1 VYKRGVLVENQG
13 VRTFKRAVSQISFAW
28 LVMFAL
34 LVICGCTRKG
44 SSKSQNLSQSEE
56 LRPEEPLESLTAA
69 PAKVDA
75 PQSENFL
82 HKVFSVNNHAE
93 FAFVVPARQENTRL
107 HGDFRSFTK
116 LGDPDSTSDKSAD
129 VDLILLN
136 EHEFNDFLHGQPQ
149 SVIYELDSTHNQI
162 VDWRVPTTYSDPQTY
177 HLVFSN
183 SGSGTKTKFVKAD
196 FTISFR

>member
-1 VYKRGVLVENQG
+1 
-13 VRTFKRAVSQISFAW
+13 
-28 LVMFAL
+28 MFAL

-75 PQSENFL
+75 PQSVNFL

>member
-1 VYKRGVLVENQG
+1 MYKREVLVENWS
-13 VRTFKRAVSQISFAW
+13 VRTFKRAASQISPAW
-28 LVMFAL
+28 LLLFAL
-34 LVICGCTRKG
+34 LVICGCARKG
-44 SSKSQNLSQSEE
+44 SSQAQNLNQSEE
-56 LRPEEPLESLTAA
+56 LRPEEPLEMLTAA
-69 PAKVDA
+69 PAQVEA
-75 PQSENFL
+75 PQPENFL

-93 FAFVVPARQENTRL
+93 FAFVVPARQENPRL

-136 EHEFNDFLHGQPQ
+136 EQEFKDFLHGQSQ
-149 SVIYELDSTHNQI
+149 SVTYEVDSAHNQM